1 MSLSAPISF
10 LVRACPKKAFFRKRL
25 ETGADLL
32 LTCMDRDFFL
42 RIQMKLAEKVRFGT
56 NPTRRCSL
64 RKSFDGA

>member
-1 MSLSAPISF
+1 VATV
-10 LVRACPKKAFFRKRL
+10 VRACPKKAFFRKRF
-25 ETGADLL
+25 ENGADLL

-42 RIQMKLAEKVRFGT
+42 RIQMKFAENVRFGT